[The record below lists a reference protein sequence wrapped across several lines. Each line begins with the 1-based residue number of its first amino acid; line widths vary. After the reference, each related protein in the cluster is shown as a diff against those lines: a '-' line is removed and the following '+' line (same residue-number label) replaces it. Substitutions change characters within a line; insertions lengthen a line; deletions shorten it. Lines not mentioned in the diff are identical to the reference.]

1 MKNIIIMKIRYINNE
16 IIEKKMHKTKI
27 FKKNEFRAGRKIY
40 NQEIKIK
47 INNMKSRIRINK
59 IK

>member
-1 MKNIIIMKIRYINNE
+1 MKIRYINNE